1 MSASIEPRHV
11 GRYVMT
17 AYFCPGALDGMP
29 EAIDITLVSR
39 KGMSRIA
46 AFKAQVIEKAFEQRI
61 VSGRVEISLQDAA
74 PRVR

>member
-1 MSASIEPRHV
+1 
-11 GRYVMT
+11 MT